1 MGRACKHFLHT
12 SARPL
17 LCPLP
22 GIKMSNAKMCG
33 VGGFYTPCLFDS
45 GRAWGISCPSIL
57 FFILL
62 VLNAYTLVL
71 SSCYSSLFF
80 FSISLN
86 LFLQSKYQLELY
98 YYSVNVKLRFTP
110 VIKKKNCIEVQTAS
124 LST

>member
-1 MGRACKHFLHT
+1 
-12 SARPL
+12 
-17 LCPLP
+17 
-22 GIKMSNAKMCG
+22 MCG
-33 VGGFYTPCLFDS
+33 VGGFYTPCSFDS
-45 GRAWGISCPSIL
+45 ARGWGISCPSIL
-57 FFILL
+57 FLILL

-110 VIKKKNCIEVQTAS
+110 VIKKKK
-124 LST
+124 LY